1 MTLLTARL
9 MPPVTWAGEACAAG
23 ARADAPDDVV
33 SVIWNPTDSSVG
45 PRLPMYSVYA
55 PAVRSGALTVSG
67 LVLALVAESRN
78 GHWLLLNCATVQGL
92 VPFSLGR

>member
-1 MTLLTARL
+1 MIRVIDRFWGPGARGAA
-9 MPPVTWAGEACAAG
+9 PAAG
-23 ARADAPDDVV
+23 TRADVPDDVL
-33 SVIWNPTDSSVG
+33 SVIWNPTDSWIG
-45 PRLPMYSVYA
+45 PKLAMYTVYA